1 MTFSPLVGDVLR
13 RSRGRIESIMSTTCT
28 VTRPGVRTE
37 DDWNPSTGTYDD
49 PEPVVVYDGPCRLRM
64 PYAYPQ
70 RADTGESLWAA
81 DRGIIAF
88 PIDGSED
95 IADGMTVTITD
106 NPNDPA
112 MVGVEMSVLS
122 GHYQT
127 DGTARRIPV
136 QLDSRDVG
144 AEP

>member
-1 MTFSPLVGDVLR
+1 M
-13 RSRGRIESIMSTTCT
+13 
-28 VTRPGVRTE
+28 
-37 DDWNPSTGTYDD
+37 
-49 PEPVVVYDGPCRLRM
+49 VYDGPCRLRM

-70 RADTGESLWAA
+70 NADTGESAWAA

-95 IADGMTVTITD
+95 IADGMTVTITG

-112 MVGVEMSVLS
+112 LVGVEFSVLS

-127 DGTARRIPV
+127 DATARRIPV
-136 QLDSRDVG
+136 QLDSRDAG
-144 AEP
+144 SAS